1 DLDADLVVL
10 SACRTALGKEVYGE
24 GLIGL
29 TRGFMYAGASRVVSS
44 VWNVDDRASS
54 QLMSRFYDAMRTK
67 NLSPASALRDAQIS
81 LLKEARWSHPHYWA
95 AFGLQGDWK

>member
-1 DLDADLVVL
+1 VVL

-44 VWNVDDRASS
+44 VWNVDDRASAR
-54 QLMSRFYDAMRTK
+54 LMERFYAAMLAK
-67 NLSPASALRDAQIS
+67 GLSPASALRDAQLS
-81 LLKEARWSHPHYWA
+81 LLNEPRWSNPHYWA
-95 AFGLQGDWK
+95 AFGLQGEWQ